1 MTGANH
7 ARWTGYFKTAEP
19 RIGDELGTWTKLQL
33 EKMDAD
39 FVAAMRGAIA
49 RGKERPPI
57 VHQIV
62 HLIGASARRVSS
74 PSAPRRSSSRRPS
87 GPCSSF

>member
-19 RIGDELGTWTKLQL
+19 RIGDELGT
-33 EKMDAD
+33 
-39 FVAAMRGAIA
+39 FVAAMRRAIA

-62 HLIGASARRVSS
+62 HLIGASAPRELAVS
-74 PSAPRRSSSRRPS
+74 AAAQQQEAER
-87 GPCSSF
+87 PCSSF